1 VPEST
6 SAEIHTLL
14 LGLAGRAPDAWLM
27 ITRASL
33 ADGDHEHVAQT
44 VAALTR
50 SGLVFS
56 EREAAT
62 VSALV
67 SGQPDA
73 SAPIAGSLP
82 PTGHGFEPG
91 DDRPVPGLPGAVT
104 ALWRAV
110 RSDGLVVH
118 LAEASD
124 GADLATLTGQV
135 QRLLDSPVEMFAPDA
150 ELPPYHRTALA
161 AATLVALTPAPV
173 HLARVFDGADPQ
185 LGPFFVTDRE
195 RVDEQRRERLLAYLR
210 AGEPVLDE
218 AGELDDVLEP
228 GVGVPTGFRSDGTWV
243 WNDATVHYLD
253 RHAVAPDPDLAA
265 HVDARLPTPAG
276 LRRSERA
283 RVRAALT
290 AGPTDQA
297 NVWRAG

>member
-1 VPEST
+1 VPEPT

-27 ITRASL
+27 VTRASL
-33 ADGDHEHVAQT
+33 ADGDREHVAQT

-73 SAPIAGSLP
+73 SAPTTGSVP
-82 PTGHGFEPG
+82 GPAQRFEPG
-91 DDRPVPGLPGAVT
+91 DDRPVSGLPGAVT

-118 LAEASD
+118 LVEASD
-124 GADLATLTGQV
+124 GADLVTLTGQV
-135 QRLLDSPVEMFAPDA
+135 QRLLGSPVEVFAADT
-150 ELPPYHRTALA
+150 ELPPYHRAALG

-173 HLARVFDGADPQ
+173 HLARVFDGADPHQ
-185 LGPFFVTDRE
+185 GPFFVTDRE
-195 RVDEQRRERLLAYLR
+195 RVDEQRRERLLAYLC
-210 AGEPVLDE
+210 AGEPVLEE

-228 GVGVPTGFRSDGTWV
+228 GVSVPTGFRSDGTWV
-243 WNDATVHYLD
+243 WNEATVHYLD
-253 RHAVAPDPDLAA
+253 RHGVAPDPDLAS
-265 HVDARLPTPAG
+265 HVDACPPTPAG

-290 AGPTDQA
+290 AGPSDPA
-297 NVWRAG
+297 NVWHAG

>member
-1 VPEST
+1 MPEPT

-14 LGLAGRAPDAWLM
+14 LGLAGRAPDPWLM
-27 ITRASL
+27 VTRASL
-33 ADGDHEHVAQT
+33 ADGDHAHVAQT
-44 VAALTR
+44 VAALTG

-67 SGQPDA
+67 STSVPNTGTV
-73 SAPIAGSLP
+73 P
-82 PTGHGFEPG
+82 PLAHRFEPG
-91 DDRPVPGLPGAVT
+91 DVAPVSGLPGAVT

-124 GADLATLTGQV
+124 GADLATLTGQL
-135 QRLLDSPVEMFAPDA
+135 QRLLGSPVEVFAPDTD
-150 ELPPYHRTALA
+150 LPPYHA
-161 AATLVALTPAPV
+161 AALGAAALVALAPAPV
-173 HLARVFDGADPQ
+173 RLARVFDGADPRQ
-185 LGPFFVTDRE
+185 GPFFVTDRE
-195 RVDEQRRERLLAYLR
+195 RVDEQRREHLLAYLR
-210 AGEPVLDE
+210 AGEPVLDR

-243 WNDATVHYLD
+243 WNEATVHYLD
-253 RHAVAPDPDLAA
+253 RHGLAPDPDLAA
-265 HVDARLPTPAG
+265 HIDAHPSTPAG

-290 AGPTDQA
+290 VGPRDPAT
-297 NVWRAG
+297 VWRAG